1 MPDEQ
6 KYDSSD
12 SDAKETSSVTSDIT
26 YVENDLLTYIQFYMN
41 RSTNDNIKRVICRF
55 YSPEAIA
62 EAKSV
67 LWDNAIVSAV
77 MGRKP
82 TRQKSV
88 SRDVHEADVS
98 DILTAMF
105 KMDKQECFPVK
116 FVHWELD
123 NVPKYSPEETDEGI
137 TAARISQSEQR
148 LRAVEDRADQQAE
161 SIRTLQMLVEELL
174 QTKNDNQTKLTPSFA
189 EVVTQQAEN
198 GAKSQQRNRGG
209 NPIKPALSGSKA
221 MPKQR
226 SATSG
231 LRVEIP
237 LNHDK
242 LVLPSAERTENNIRT
257 PTSETGGFKFQ
268 YQERRK
274 QRRAAIVGKRKDSNI
289 RSGAKYVYMFV
300 SRVHHDVPESEL
312 KSFIEDNGVDV
323 CEISRVSHEEA
334 RMKSFK
340 IKTVSSN
347 KEILLRDTFWPEG
360 IMCREFYGGW
370 RNKEPE

>member
-1 MPDEQ
+1 MLRM
-6 KYDSSD
+6 
-12 SDAKETSSVTSDIT
+12 I
-26 YVENDLLTYIQFYMN
+26 
-41 RSTNDNIKRVICRF
+41 

-123 NVPKYSPEETDEGI
+123 NVPKYSPEETDKGI
-137 TAARISQSEQR
+137 TAARMRLSEQR
-148 LRAVEDRADQQAE
+148 LPAVEDQNQAE
-161 SIRTLQMLVEELL
+161 SKRTLQMLVEELL

-189 EVVTQQAEN
+189 EVVTHQAEN

-209 NPIKPALSGSKA
+209 NPIKPALSGSIA
-221 MPKQR
+221 MHKQR

-274 QRRAAIVGKRKDSNI
+274 QWRVAIAGKRKDSNI

-300 SRVHHDVPESEL
+300 SRVHHDVAESEL
-312 KSFIEDNGVDV
+312 KSFIEDNGVYLCVSV
-323 CEISRVSHEEA
+323 CIS
-334 RMKSFK
+334 
-340 IKTVSSN
+340 
-347 KEILLRDTFWPEG
+347 
-360 IMCREFYGGW
+360 
-370 RNKEPE
+370 